1 MNRKRIFF
9 IAILIILIVFSV
21 FVFDQIKTGHDTN
34 SNNTSEMT
42 HEIIGNDSTV
52 SVEVIRN
59 LGNPD
64 GQKMAY
70 VVGVHPLE
78 NDTHKTFLKIFNTM
92 NNLNCCYDLY
102 IINVSEDFSKYGELL
117 PDDQPGRQTGQDL
130 ALKYVYPEIVNGS
143 YKFVADIHAHGGAYG
158 EHNTFVFSPV
168 EGSSGES
175 YGRIVS
181 NNTQNISYYDPQ
193 FTTSGPY
200 LTIPLNEKGIPA
212 IYFEENSFI
221 SQSIKDA
228 HMLEL
233 INSIDS
239 LKIS

>member
-1 MNRKRIFF
+1 MIRRRSL
-9 IAILIILIVFSV
+9 LIILLIIILLFSI
-21 FVFDQIKTGHDTN
+21 FAFEQIKTAHD
-34 SNNTSEMT
+34 SNANDSTSIT
-42 HEIIGNDSTV
+42 HEIIGNDSTG

-64 GQKMAY
+64 GEKMAY

-78 NDTHKTFLKIFNTM
+78 NDTHKTFLNIFPTQT
-92 NNLNCCYDLY
+92 NLNYCYDVY

-143 YKFVADIHAHGGAYG
+143 YKFVVDVHAHGGAYG

-168 EGSSGES
+168 GNSSGEN
-175 YGRIVS
+175 YGRLVS
-181 NNTQNISYYDPQ
+181 SSTQNVSYYDPEY
-193 FTTSGPY
+193 TTSGPY
-200 LTIPLNEKGIPA
+200 LTIPLNENGIPA
-212 IYFEENSFI
+212 IYFEENSFF
-221 SQSIKDA
+221 SQDIKDA

-233 INSIDS
+233 IHAVDN
-239 LKIS
+239 LKF